1 MLLIIYHIELFHIP
15 NIYTPAPR
23 HRTMSNFSENWK
35 PPFVVMKS
43 IERAARYDILE
54 TDRKF
59 RTGRPMV
66 QVLFVDRAGTE
77 ITRRQGMVLNSKRT
91 GDDYIVCRTTGAPT
105 SYRPSQPEMV
115 RMVENCHVGMSEL
128 YD

>member
-1 MLLIIYHIELFHIP
+1 MLLIIYRIELFHIP
-15 NIYTPAPR
+15 NIYTPASH
-23 HRTMSNFSENWK
+23 HRTMSNFSEKWK

-43 IERAARYDILE
+43 IEHAARYDILE

-77 ITRRQGMVLNSKRT
+77 ITRRQGMVLRSKRT
-91 GDDYIVCRTTGAPT
+91 GDDYIVCRTTGVPT
-105 SYRPSQPEMV
+105 SYRPSQNEMV

-128 YD
+128 YE